1 MDISPKPHRHQPESA
16 DQAPDA
22 VDAWL
27 IAMRAQGLATR
38 TTTERA
44 RVIRQAART
53 AGARPDELDP
63 IAIQRL
69 LAQTTAPGTRYAY
82 YSILR
87 AWHRWLTRTGR
98 RADDPTAVIDP
109 PRMPAGRPRPLTRD
123 QLDHVLALDL
133 HPDTRTKI
141 LLAAYAGLRAHE
153 IAKIRGQDIDTRAGT
168 LTVTGKGGR
177 TDTLPLHPRI
187 AAEAATRPGEAHW
200 FPSPTRPSQPVTG
213 KSVSRAISAALKRAG
228 IDATAHQ
235 LRHTYATEL
244 LAAGADSRIVQT
256 LMRHSS
262 LATTARYLG
271 VSTDQQR
278 AAITAL
284 R

>member
-1 MDISPKPHRHQPESA
+1 MDTTPTNDPHPPAGHT
-16 DQAPDA
+16 QAPDA

-44 RVIRQAART
+44 RVIRQAARA
-53 AGARPDELDP
+53 AGTRPDELDP
-63 IAIQRL
+63 IAIQRF
-69 LAQTTAPGTRYAY
+69 LAQATAPGTRYAY

-98 RADDPTAVIDP
+98 RADDPTQLIDP
-109 PRMPAGRPRPLTRD
+109 PRMPAGHPRPLTRD

-187 AAEAATRPGEAHW
+187 AAEAASRPGEGYW
-200 FPSPTRPSQPVTG
+200 FPSPTRPGRPVTG
-213 KSVSRAISAALKRAG
+213 KSVTRAISAALRRAG
-228 IDATAHQ
+228 VNATAHQ
-235 LRHTYATEL
+235 LRHTFATEL
-244 LAAGADSRIVQT
+244 LASGADSRIVQT